1 MVQKIKDLSKW
12 FVLEAGSKL
21 DLPNDKP
28 RMIRLEVN
36 TPYKARLDLIDGDGV
51 PKFLAQVEGRD
62 TIEFEA
68 PGACSIASDAPELY
82 LYSSEGEV
90 VHSVVEAPESFTRI
104 MQGRR
109 TRNPEIEA
117 LVHTMNRNF
126 ERQLAKQAAV
136 YGELIERTARDSAE
150 KPAGEGSPRRSR
162 GKAQSGGGDT
172 AHVEPDSGTPDGN
185 KGPAVSDEH
194 GTDDDAD

>member
-21 DLPNDKP
+21 ELPNDRP

-36 TPYKARLDLIDGDGV
+36 TPYKARLDLIDPDGV
-51 PKFLAQVEGRD
+51 PMFLALVEGRD

-104 MQGRR
+104 MAGRR
-109 TRNPEIEA
+109 QRNPEMELLA
-117 LVHTMNRNF
+117 QTMNRNF

-136 YGELIERTARDSAE
+136 YGELIERTARGRAPE
-150 KPAGEGSPRRSR
+150 PEGEGSSRRPR
-162 GKAQSGGGDT
+162 GKPTTDADGLAHTDPDT
-172 AHVEPDSGTPDGN
+172 GTPDGN
-185 KGPAVSDEH
+185 QGPAPGDEN
-194 GTDDDAD
+194 GTDDAA